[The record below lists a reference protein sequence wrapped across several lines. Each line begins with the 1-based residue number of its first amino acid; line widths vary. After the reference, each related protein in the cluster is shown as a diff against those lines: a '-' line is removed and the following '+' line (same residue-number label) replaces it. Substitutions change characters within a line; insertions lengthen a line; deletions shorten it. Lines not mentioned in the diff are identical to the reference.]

1 MALKRAIIL
10 VSGNVRMAGFRTFVK
25 NLADSLDVKGYAEN
39 LSDGRVKIVCEGEEM
54 GIAELVNAIKTKA
67 PALSKVESLQTEY
80 EKYVGEFLDFERR
93 GEDVPRRATLDDL
106 LNVMKSFDNKAEKI
120 VGVLGEI
127 KSDTSQIRQDTAQ
140 IPNIVENTSQIPAMK
155 EDISEMKSYTSQIP
169 AMKEDISEMKS
180 YTSQIPAMRKDISEM
195 KSYTSQIP
203 AMKEDT
209 ASIRTDTKEIATKL
223 WEKYEELSKEIAQ
236 MKVTLAKI
244 EAKVFA

>member
-1 MALKRAIIL
+1 MALKRANIF

-25 NLADSLDVKGYAEN
+25 NLADSLDIRGYAEN
-39 LSDGRVKIVCEGEEM
+39 LPDGRVKIVCEGEEE
-54 GIAELVNAIKTKA
+54 GIAELVNSIKTKA
-67 PALSKVESLQTEY
+67 PALSKVEDLQIKYGEY
-80 EKYVGEFLDFERR
+80 AGEFLDFERR
-93 GEDVPRRATLDDL
+93 GEDVPRKATLDDI
-106 LNVMKSFDNKAEKI
+106 LNVMKSFDGKAEKI

-140 IPNIVENTSQIPAMK
+140 IPNIVENTSQIPAIK
-155 EDISEMKSYTSQIP
+155 EDIS
-169 AMKEDISEMKS
+169 DI
-180 YTSQIPAMRKDISEM
+180 

-209 ASIRTDTKEIATKL
+209 AAIRADTREIATKL

-244 EAKVFA
+244 EARVFA

>member
-1 MALKRAIIL
+1 MPKHAYFDHKRFNSLQGMDVDMALKRAIIL
-10 VSGNVRMAGFRTFVK
+10 VSGDVQMAGFRTFVK
-25 NLADSLDVKGYAEN
+25 NIADSLDVKGYAEN

-54 GIAELVNAIKTKA
+54 GIAELANAIKTKA

-80 EKYVGEFLDFERR
+80 EKHVGEFLDFERR

-120 VGVLGEI
+120 VGILGEI

-140 IPNIVENTSQIPAMK
+140 IPNIVENTSLIPAMK
-155 EDISEMKSYTSQIP
+155 EDIS
-169 AMKEDISEMKS
+169 DI
-180 YTSQIPAMRKDISEM
+180 

-209 ASIRTDTKEIATKL
+209 AAIRADTREIATKL